1 MVSTRARNRIRI
13 VEYLDTISIFFTFK
27 QYIRSKNIFKLFLI
41 FIYFLATA
49 CAVNFRTMCTN
60 GAIADATANPLRLTQ
75 VAGFE
80 DRKNDVVYSKPLV
93 ASEEARV
100 VVFFP
105 GDVQVIF

>member
-1 MVSTRARNRIRI
+1 
-13 VEYLDTISIFFTFK
+13 
-27 QYIRSKNIFKLFLI
+27 
-41 FIYFLATA
+41 
-49 CAVNFRTMCTN
+49 MCTN